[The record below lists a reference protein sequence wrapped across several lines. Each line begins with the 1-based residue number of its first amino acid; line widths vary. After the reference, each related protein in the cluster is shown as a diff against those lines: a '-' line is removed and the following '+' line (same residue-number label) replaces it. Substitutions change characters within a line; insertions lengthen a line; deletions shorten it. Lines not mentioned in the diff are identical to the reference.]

1 MNMDRERS
9 LDLIPSSLRDDEQY
23 DDSALEGVAANVKL
37 LLKLV
42 QDHKDA
48 CQAHKHDGR
57 RMLRVAGMMTIL
69 DMVRTRIQ
77 KCQSFGAERIALR
90 RCTSEIRTCVDEN
103 EKRSTES
110 TMVDDKE
117 KLRRQLSASS
127 AARKSLEVMCSSLGK
142 EKEIMMGELARKA
155 HELAEMEDH
164 IEDLKAQNDSLLERV
179 KDCTEVNVPAGPKEP
194 QGKMAV
200 YEHNKALKDQL
211 MRSLN
216 GYRNMKRNLTD
227 VREENMLMQSKIE
240 EIGIKVGA
248 SLEKIRKYRQN
259 HKENTDKLAD
269 IEEGILELEHIAKCS
284 DVGDRKNGM
293 KGGECGHVNKK
304 IGVPKPIQASEKRGI
319 L

>member
-1 MNMDRERS
+1 MDRETS
-9 LDLIPSSLRDDEQY
+9 LDSIPLSSGVDEQY

-48 CQAHKHDGR
+48 CQTHKHDGR

-77 KCQSFGAERIALR
+77 KCQSFGADRSELR
-90 RCTSEIRTCVDEN
+90 RCNSDMRTSIVEN
-103 EKRSTES
+103 DKRSTES
-110 TMVDDKE
+110 HVVDDKE
-117 KLRRQLSASS
+117 KLKRQLSASS
-127 AARKSLEVMCSSLGK
+127 AARKSLEAMCSSLGK

-179 KDCTEVNVPAGPKEP
+179 KDCAEVHEPGVKEP
-194 QGKMAV
+194 QETSSV

-216 GYRNMKRNLTD
+216 GYRNMKKNLTE
-227 VREENMLMQSKIE
+227 VREENLLMQSKIE
-240 EIGIKVGA
+240 EMAIKVGA
-248 SLEKIRKYRQN
+248 SLEKIRRYRQN
-259 HKENTDKLAD
+259 HNENNEELSD
-269 IEEGILELEHIAKCS
+269 IEEGILELEHISKCF
-284 DVGDRKNGM
+284 DIGDRK
-293 KGGECGHVNKK
+293 KGKRSECGHVNKK
-304 IGVPKPIQASEKRGI
+304 NSVPKPIRASERRGV